1 MRRKDRSLPKDEAL
15 SLLENGEYGILS
27 TVGQD
32 KEPYGT
38 PLSYALGDNCIFIHG
53 AASMVIT
60 GDYDLTMEET
70 CTLLENA
77 YHSFAN
83 V

>member
-1 MRRKDRSLPKDEAL
+1 MKTLIITQPAKFACHKEIAKA
-15 SLLENGEYGILS
+15 GAMGINNPS
-27 TVGQD
+27 D
-32 KEPYGT
+32 IFMKMW
-38 PLSYALGDNCIFIHG
+38 IFIHG

-77 YHSFAN
+77 YHSFTN